1 MTIPFLCTFDLLSTG
16 GGKESPRDWDHSG
29 IGLDRYA
36 SMVLRYGCVPTIFVT
51 GEAARA
57 HAPMIEELQDR
68 GAEIGLLVAPHQ
80 SSNSKK
86 SGHMGVISE
95 QQQADAVTDAMQRF
109 QHALGFR
116 PTVVR
121 TGLYSGNPST
131 YAVLA
136 QAHFT
141 HVALR
146 MPGAALPVI
155 GTVWEP
161 EPSIRMQGG
170 LVDVPVTTAPEEKL
184 FNRFPL
190 YFAAEISTA
199 ETHYRL
205 MQRGKMNGL
214 VCLTGATNADYWDA
228 KGTSLQALENI
239 LIAVTKD
246 AELMPLRVS
255 AVKGP

>member
-1 MTIPFLCTFDLLSTG
+1 MLSPG

-36 SMVLRYGCVPTIFVT
+36 SMVLRYGCIPTIFVT

-57 HAPMIEELQDR
+57 HAPLLEELLDR

-86 SGHMGVISE
+86 SSHIGVLSQ
-95 QQQADAVTDAMQRF
+95 QQQADAVAVALQRF

-116 PTVVR
+116 PPIVR
-121 TGLYSGNPST
+121 TGLYSGNPAT

-136 QAHFT
+136 QAQFT
-141 HVALR
+141 HVAMR

-205 MQRGKMNGL
+205 MQRGKMKGI

-228 KGTSLQALENI
+228 TGTSLQALENI